1 MVLRE
6 RFCLVLSCSFCN
18 VLERLFVLW
27 PSFCNVG
34 MSFSWLFWICVHL
47 DLLLAN
53 LLHLSQFKVSMLNCL
68 CTCKWADWLIDCWIF
83 IFSCWISFW
92 HKKLLQI
99 AGGLLMDFRI
109 CVKFA
114 TTKTWICLKIC
125 NNKNMD
131 LFDDFCNNKMWICL
145 MIFAT
150 IKCGFVSLFSQQKKH
165 GFVWWFATT
174 KHGFVNDL

>member
-6 RFCLVLSCSFCN
+6 LSCSFCN

-47 DLLLAN
+47 DLLLAD

-99 AGGLLMDFRI
+99 AGGFLMDFRF

-114 TTKTWICLKIC
+114 TTKTWICL
-125 NNKNMD
+125 
-131 LFDDFCNNKMWICL
+131 
-145 MIFAT
+145 MIFET
-150 IKCGFVSLFSQQKKH
+150 IKCGFVSLFLQQKKH